1 MQTALFN
8 NKKVYANE
16 IQTNIKGCLCS
27 CCNQPVVFKK
37 GAVKIAHFA
46 HKSVS
51 TCPLSENESAE
62 HLHIKTNIYNSLKK
76 YSFIKNL
83 EMEKYLKESIA
94 DIYYEK
100 NGIKYA
106 VEIQLSN
113 LTREKIEERVNRYNK
128 KNIHVLWVH
137 SYEQFLNRIDLNSKK
152 ISLKDWEKWLTIMNF
167 GKLYLWKKEDKI
179 IPVSFN
185 KVKLSNGE
193 YSKKTKTIKS
203 EEIKSLALESFGV
216 IKEAW
221 NSFPEAK
228 IIKFKK

>member
-16 IQTNIKGCLCS
+16 IENSITGCFCS
-27 CCNQPVVFKK
+27 CCNQPVIFKK

-46 HKSVS
+46 HKSIS
-51 TCPLSENESAE
+51 NCPLSENESEE
-62 HLHIKTNIYNSLKK
+62 HLFIKTSIYNSLKK
-76 YSFIKNL
+76 YSFIENL

-106 VEIQLSN
+106 IEIQLSN
-113 LTREKIEERVNRYNK
+113 LTREKIAERVNRYNNR
-128 KNIHVLWVH
+128 NIHVLWVH
-137 SYEQFLNRIDLNSKK
+137 SYEQFLNRIDLISKT
-152 ISLKDWEKWLTIMNF
+152 ISLKDWEKWLTIMNY

-179 IPVSFN
+179 IPVSFSKIN
-185 KVKLSNGE
+185 LSNGE
-193 YSKKTKTIKS
+193 ESKRTRKIKS
-203 EEIKSLALESFGV
+203 EEIKSIALDSFGV
-216 IKEAW
+216 IKEEW
-221 NSFPEAK
+221 NNFPEAK